1 MNCHQVLS
9 GACNSGDQCFAV
21 GSVEGIPFTAYAA
34 GCNIVILA
42 SNFERVQIIPGAIH
56 GYIRIGSLDCSTDTG
71 KIAAAYGA
79 EVCIFEP
86 TPLIHSAATTHGL
99 EYRWVQTGKLTA
111 DGPITALS
119 WNLEGTRLLT
129 GGKILQ
135 LWHQASLYQE
145 DSQPS
150 SGVTFQIGGSDKD
163 EKPKQQDEEEPG
175 WLCVWQCHTATPA
188 HHLAFSPD
196 GVLFATS
203 GENDRLVK
211 IWYQNKVL
219 IQAHGEH
226 STQDLNYTFVYV
238 AHPRAVTHLSW
249 RKTSKYMPKGSVGN
263 VLVTSC
269 VDNICR
275 VWAETLIPDDEWG
288 GCVTAHSRS
297 PPRRQRATHRHK
309 HRFMQRLKHMKTC
322 FHIRRNAQSSK
333 QPGAPIPT
341 LPSTYSAHDFHNPYH
356 ASSYTGGLHF
366 HLAASINAE
375 TDIPLVPSLAG
386 GGRFILHWL
395 HNKEMHFTSQAEAIL
410 HDLTKKVLDKEET
423 EEGGSD
429 HTTHLDGENDT
440 RHRRPSQHLTKV
452 QSEDNSNSDEQPGS
466 GNHSHPTLS
475 NTTSINSIA
484 TDVTCTHLP
493 DSLDAKIEGLLR
505 DWHQSPDLLFSI
517 HPVDGSF
524 LIWVCEW
531 LDELQAGAIR
541 QAQVSFSARIPSAFP
556 LGDATTMCT
565 PAALYHAAAQPLYV
579 RHRTKPVIPGQQQQ
593 PPPETVTTPLASVQ
607 EEKEENEWP
616 HGQPEEQKEA
626 QENGNLE
633 ENNNDMKRKASVVTE
648 DTGEN
653 QEGDVLDSAPVIS
666 MVTNHTNGTLNLW
679 QLTFDDRSKFS
690 QVLSIGHASRASGH
704 RFRVNDI
711 TCHPVLPLLLTTS
724 HHNIS
729 DSERDLHTM
738 EEDAAAG
745 GLCSELIMWRV
756 ECVGPLGKSGGVSEL
771 ARVNSPHLSA
781 FSNVAWLPTLLP
793 STTLGNLSNSPS
805 ACFVASDGESL
816 RVFQAVIDARTL
828 LAEIATSERRHN
840 NNNVMQHDTLSMS
853 SESTLEEGSGIPLH
867 DRIKIVSQQSTARPG
882 AIIQLHAI
890 ADATHDWHNTQ
901 LLHVF
906 QEQLITGERTTTD
919 TESGDSG
926 VEGDTNTITES
937 GLAAI
942 VDLRKAAVFNEPF
955 YIVVLE
961 RTDGGSTVHMWR
973 LTVSSQAD
981 SADDLTNSMLYVPD
995 SALIQED
1002 EGESRKNSVSFDTE
1016 RPPPAPPN
1024 SHLAITTKK
1033 VCECPLALPDGVDVI
1048 HAAPAAGHLSSASI
1062 YPACLAPYILATACT
1077 DSTLRFWKCSVTK
1090 NEKDEYD
1097 YSWKEWEMMNKEQE
1111 SMIDIPGQ
1119 PLHISAAYSGRIA
1132 CAYKCGR
1139 SFTRPKGGGTTST
1152 NSNPD
1157 ARFVNL
1163 CVCVYECESTGG
1175 AEWLLEDT
1183 IPLKNVSLPRVGV
1196 CADTQIDLSYLHN
1209 TAFMQKKQRLTQV
1222 LQTLSADESRI
1233 NRNGEG
1239 DSGKSAGLLAVPSF
1253 STLQSLRK
1261 SIMENGNTCPL
1272 TQKHLVQL
1280 DWVSKEDGSH
1290 ILTVAVGSRVLLFTP
1305 VSSDLAQANLK
1316 AMKESINNNRPILR
1330 KASSLAAPLFVEE
1343 IRWMQL
1349 RRIQL
1354 KTADGLPPLPMQIS
1368 WVRDGILVVGMDSEM
1383 HVYSQWKPENQTTAL
1398 GMPGAQEVEEGGESR
1413 ALRDSDL
1420 RVSAPHLQRV
1430 SSINLQLLERDARR
1444 RNKTQPDQPQ
1454 PLLDYM
1460 PDYGL
1465 FEASQMACP
1474 VLPQYHPKQLMELL
1488 NSGKIRWV
1496 KAILA
1501 HLVRCIG
1508 GTCAGR
1514 GSQGDEDSLS
1524 RQRGWS
1530 RSRTLSVSF
1539 AAGAASPLD
1548 GVGQITEDVQLDYAE
1563 ITSVPPLPLWTLLV
1577 ADKESAHHP
1586 STIQEAKDYN
1596 VLFDGTMDVE
1606 EDLDALLLG
1615 DDECVDRRPSMPERQ
1630 PLSHFGPRQG
1640 RILSRLLTHT
1650 HLPGLS
1656 SLDQMHLLAL
1666 ADTVSTCD
1674 ADLAERIANNA
1685 RVDVPQG
1692 AGQEVLPDSLDD
1704 CGLRFLLAMKHY
1716 GYLLRCLPLAQ
1727 RGTLQ
1732 RTGVGTCNLVWAFHS
1747 ETHEQLLALIPGYT
1761 KGQPKWN
1768 TMRELGVG
1776 WWIRGDLLRVCVE
1789 RLARASYMAK
1799 QDPMDAA
1806 LYYLAMKKRM
1816 LLWGLF
1822 RSNRDE
1828 KMTAFFANDFTEDRW
1843 RKAALKN
1850 AFVLLGR
1857 QRFEH
1862 AAAFFLLGGA
1872 LKDALEVLIT
1882 RLGDLQLAMIVARL
1896 YESDNPASPSLK
1908 KLLMDEILGGETE
1921 DGELDLEKAHP
1932 DPFVRS
1938 MALWELKRYTEAL
1951 DTLLTPAGRLHAARD
1966 NEPMPSVFNFYVYLR
1981 THPRL
1986 KRHNLPS
1993 QGATLAL
2000 LQQEADEGITRLER
2014 RLYFQ
2019 TAHGHFKAGCPALAL
2034 EVLSKL
2040 PARIRDEKRPAPVS
2054 APSVDE
2060 ATIHTGQFTEESA
2073 AKIPEVA
2080 AAMDWGA
2087 SADMD
2092 WGAPVSAA
2100 KTDELV
2106 LTWEDNE
2113 EDKGSE
2119 ASGASTP
2126 PLEMKIGAKDDPEGD
2141 GALEASEKEK
2151 EEEPPTVD
2159 IMAQQLKFTA
2169 CLKILMEELSTL
2181 ATGFEVDGGHLRYQ
2195 LYIWLEREVEA
2206 LRRLCGYASATGAAG
2221 GGELICADA
2230 DPPPLPERPT
2240 LHQLL
2245 IREKADFEA
2254 KVQRAVRRKKW
2265 LKANETL
2272 LRTLLS
2278 YCSLQGAGGGGLAS
2292 VRMELVLLLQELGQ
2306 DKQHQQLLSPLPFPT
2321 TLPLL
2326 AAAVATNN
2334 TVVADPVRHLQSVAH
2349 DMLGTLSEMGIPGGA
2364 ATRLLHTLR
2373 ELAVALSA
2381 SEAFCA
2387 VYLALLGWA
2396 LAARDAHLLYRLAA
2410 HTADA
2415 KAHSKLYGGG
2425 PKLVERTEG
2434 TSVWSS
2440 LREKRALLNMRLL
2453 GLGPSVP
2460 HKNIQEGRP
2469 TYREQFVPPYCSI
2482 LTFLLTK
2489 PTYEQDAENYDYD
2502 SAESGAEDPEDSA
2515 SEADDDDVFDTTVTS
2530 HVSIALAFG
2539 SCPQL
2544 ATTSPTVHGALRRVD
2559 QWQQQL
2565 TENLEAR
2572 PPPPDYIP
2580 GCFPEQL
2587 PAGPPINKYRC
2598 LLEKHNTPFNSNLYS
2613 AAPARRLWS
2622 FLVRQE
2628 LVQEIFIRAVF
2639 SRRRAQ
2645 SVADGGG
2652 EPRAGQPPRGDD
2664 LHSPVRIIHKEQDSI
2679 AAPNNGS
2686 IPGTGNSSPQN
2697 PNAPQMPVGMASQT
2711 GRGASVV
2718 TRVRFSDYGNK
2729 FAAADA
2735 DGNLAMWQLQPSA
2748 QQHDTTQPHAPARPF
2763 FLYRKCR
2770 YFDLA
2775 SAMDSEDDTK
2785 DDVDSGNESSGDD
2798 VDFAMDVETHSTRE
2812 RQTELEEYPYE
2823 VLSTEEIVQHM
2834 VDCIKDVNTVVEM
2847 MTGLECGHRFCTQCW
2862 SEYLTTKI
2870 MEEGLCN
2877 RLLRWCPSP
2886 DCSNAIK
2893 VAYVDAAPVTC
2904 RCQHTFCFSCGENWH
2919 DPVRCSLLRKWIK
2932 KCDDDSETSNWIAAN
2947 TKECP
2952 KCNVTIEKDG
2962 GCNHMV
2968 CKNQNCKADFCWVC
2982 LGPWEPHGSSWY
2994 NCNRYDEDEA
3004 KAARDAQERS
3014 RAALQRYL
3022 FYCNRYMNH
3031 MQSLRFE
3038 SKLYASVKE
3047 KMEEMQQHN
3056 MSWIEA
3062 KQRLNT
3068 RHGNSFRKIRT
3079 RPKCQSVWRASG
3091 RGASVVLKHK
3101 IDNIKRMAAHPSQPL
3116 CNCVWSPR
3124 APGAFAKVTRVRF
3137 SDYGNKFA
3145 AADADGNL
3153 AMWQLH
3159 PSAQQH
3165 DTTQPHAPAR
3175 PFFTHQ
3181 CHSKG
3186 ISDFVFLGSC
3196 SLVATAGHSS
3206 ESKNV
3211 AIWDTLMP
3219 IKKALVVFSLMTHQ
3233 LLHTFAGEHARS
3245 SFFKHIGFSRNT
3257 VEALLP
3263 FDTLTNLQN
3272 GLATESKAFGFTVD
3286 TTTVFA
3292 FKPLVFLISEP
3303 SHHKA
3308 SNSHQDHRNG
3318 KQDEDHVDPSDD
3330 EEHRNTSGGWQEV
3343 RYRKNRFSSV
3353 RGTAGPEATPLR
3365 AVEYRKYIHL
3375 WNMVSDADEIR
3386 AYLRSLSPE
3395 SLCTVEE
3402 LRPKGEYKSY
3412 KIGVPAVQYERCLSA
3427 DVWPANARIRP
3438 WLFRKPHPKGL
3449 NSSLGLGQKSSVDLT
3464 LIYQNV
3470 RGLNTRLSFFKH
3482 NLLCLD
3488 CDVIAVTESFLTDSI
3503 ENPELVGNEWSVE
3516 RRDRTSGARGGGVL
3530 LAARPGLVDGLGG
3543 RYKDD
3548 VDSGNESSGDDVDFA
3563 MDVETHST
3571 RERQTELEEY
3581 PYEVLSTEEIVQHM
3595 VDCIKDVNTV
3605 VEKLMERFYDG
3616 DQDQLFS
3623 EARVINP
3630 FRKPMMT
3637 GLECGHR
3644 FCTQCWSEY
3653 LTTKIMEEGLGQ
3665 TIACAAHACDILVDD
3680 ATVMRLVR
3688 DPRVKLNNAIKVAY
3702 VDAAPVTCRC
3712 QHTFCFSCGENWH
3725 DPVRCSLLRKWIKK
3739 CDDDSETSN
3748 WIAANT
3754 KECPKC
3760 NVTIEKDGGCNHMV
3774 CKNQNCKADFCWVC
3788 LGPWEPHG
3796 SSWYNCNR
3804 YDEDEAKAARDA
3816 QERSR
3821 AALQRYLFYCNRY
3834 MNHMQSLRFES
3845 KLYASVKEKMEEMQ
3859 QHNMSW
3865 IEEKFYIIIIN
3876 KKPK

>member
-56 GYIRIGSLDCSTDTG
+56 GYVRISSLDCSTDTG

-86 TPLIHSAATTHGL
+86 TPLIHTAATTHGL
-99 EYRWVQTGKLTA
+99 EYRWVQTGKLVA
-111 DGPITALS
+111 EGPITALS

-129 GGKILQ
+129 GGKLLQ
-135 LWHQASLYQE
+135 LWHQASLYQD

-150 SGVTFQIGGSDKD
+150 SGVTFQIGGDKD
-163 EKPKQQDEEEPG
+163 EKSKPPEEEEPG
-175 WLCVWQCHTATPA
+175 WICVWQCHTATPA

-203 GENDRLVK
+203 GVNDRLVK

-226 STQDLNYTFVYV
+226 SPQDLNYTFIYV

-275 VWAETLIPDDEWG
+275 VWAETLLPDDEWG
-288 GCVTAHSRS
+288 GSVAHARS

-322 FHIRRNAQSSK
+322 FHIRRTAQSSK

-356 ASSYTGGLHF
+356 STSYTGGLHF

-395 HNKEMHFTSQAEAIL
+395 HNKEMYFTSQAEAIL
-410 HDLTKKVLDKEET
+410 HDLTKKILDKEET
-423 EEGGSD
+423 DEGGSGSE
-429 HTTHLDGENDT
+429 HTTHPDGENET
-440 RHRRPSQHLTKV
+440 S
-452 QSEDNSNSDEQPGS
+452 S
-466 GNHSHPTLS
+466 GNHSHPSLS

-493 DSLDAKIEGLLR
+493 DSLDAKIEALLR

-541 QAQVSFSARIPSAFP
+541 QAQVSFSARIPAAFP

-579 RHRTKPVIPGQQQQ
+579 RHRTKPVTPGQQQQ
-593 PPPETVTTPLASVQ
+593 GETVTTPLESVQ
-607 EEKEENEWP
+607 EEKEDTEWP
-616 HGQPEEQKEA
+616 QTDEQKA
-626 QENGNLE
+626 QQENGARE
-633 ENNNDMKRKASVVTE
+633 ENNNDMKRKTSVATE
-648 DTGEN
+648 DMGEN
-653 QEGDVLDSAPVIS
+653 QDGDVLESAPVIS

-679 QLTFDDRSKFS
+679 QLTFDDKSKFS

-729 DSERDLHTM
+729 DSERAAGEAL
-738 EEDAAAG
+738 AAG

-816 RVFQAVIDARTL
+816 RLYQAVIDARTL
-828 LAEIATSERRHN
+828 LAEIATSERRHKD
-840 NNNVMQHDTLSMS
+840 VMHDTMSMS
-853 SESTLEEGSGIPLH
+853 SDSTVEESAVPLY

-882 AIIQLHAI
+882 AVIQLHAI

-906 QEQLITGERTTTD
+906 QEQLITGERTSSD
-919 TESGDSG
+919 TESSDSG
-926 VEGDTNTITES
+926 VDGSDVNTITEA
-937 GLAAI
+937 GLEAI

-981 SADDLTNSMLYVPD
+981 PSDDLTNSMMYVPD
-995 SALIQED
+995 SALVQEE
-1002 EGESRKNSVSFDTE
+1002 EGESRKNSVSMDAD
-1016 RPPPAPPN
+1016 RPAAPTAH
-1024 SHLAITTKK
+1024 SHLSISTKK
-1033 VCECPLALPDGVDVI
+1033 VCECPLSLPDGVDVI
-1048 HAAPAAGHLSSASI
+1048 HATPAAGHLSSASI
-1062 YPACLAPYILATACT
+1062 YPACLAPYILATACS
-1077 DSTLRFWKCSVTK
+1077 DSTLRFWKCNVTK
-1090 NEKDEYD
+1090 KDNDEFEYA
-1097 YSWKEWEMMNKEQE
+1097 WKEWEMMNKDQE
-1111 SMIDIPGQ
+1111 STIDIPGQ

-1139 SFTRPKGGGTTST
+1139 SFTRPKATAG
-1152 NSNPD
+1152 D

-1183 IPLKNVSLPRVGV
+1183 IPLRNVSLPRVGLG
-1196 CADTQIDLSYLHN
+1196 ADTQIDLSYLHD
-1209 TAFMQKKQRLTQV
+1209 TSFMQKKQRLTQV
-1222 LQTLSADESRI
+1222 LQTLSSDESRN

-1239 DSGKSAGLLAVPSF
+1239 DTGKSAGLLAVPSF
-1253 STLQSLRK
+1253 STLQSLRR

-1383 HVYSQWKPENQTTAL
+1383 HVYSQWKPETPQITSGYA
-1398 GMPGAQEVEEGGESR
+1398 AIQEQEECSESR

-1508 GTCAGR
+1508 GSYTSR
-1514 GSQGDEDSLS
+1514 SSQGDEDSLS

-1548 GVGQITEDVQLDYAE
+1548 GVAQISEDVQLDYAE
-1563 ITSVPPLPLWTLLV
+1563 LTSVPPLPLWTLLV

-1586 STIQEAKDYN
+1586 STLQEAKDYN
-1596 VLFDGTMDVE
+1596 DLFEGTMEVE
-1606 EDLDALLLG
+1606 DDLDALLLG
-1615 DDECVDRRPSMPERQ
+1615 EEEGIDRRPSMPERQ

-1640 RILSRLLTHT
+1640 RILSRMLTHT

-1674 ADLAERIANNA
+1674 ADFAERIANNA
-1685 RVDVPQG
+1685 RVDVAQG
-1692 AGQEVLPDSLDD
+1692 TGQEVMPDSLDD

-1727 RGTLQ
+1727 RATLQ
-1732 RTGVGTCNLVWAFHS
+1732 RIGVGTCNLVWAFHS
-1747 ETHEQLLALIPGYT
+1747 ESHEQLLALIPGYA
-1761 KGQPKWN
+1761 KGQPKWT

-1776 WWIRGDLLRVCVE
+1776 WWVRGDLLRICIE

-1806 LYYLAMKKRM
+1806 LFYLAMRKKT

-1822 RSNRDE
+1822 RSNRDD
-1828 KMTAFFANDFTEDRW
+1828 KMTSFFANDFSEDRW

-1850 AFVLLGR
+1850 AFVLLGK

-1882 RLGDLQLAMIVARL
+1882 RLGDLQLAMVVARL
-1896 YESDNPASPSLK
+1896 YETDSALPSSLK

-1921 DGELDLEKAHP
+1921 NGEMDLEHAHP

-1938 MALWELKRYTEAL
+1938 MALWELKQYGDAL
-1951 DTLLTPAGRLHAARD
+1951 DTLLSPAGRLHAARD
-1966 NEPMPSVFNFYVYLR
+1966 NNEPVPSVFNFYVYLR

-1986 KRHNLPS
+1986 KRNNMPS
-1993 QGATLAL
+1993 QGGTLAL

-2040 PARIRDEKRPAPVS
+2040 PARVRDERPRAPAP
-2054 APSVDE
+2054 APARDDAV
-2060 ATIHTGQFTEESA
+2060 IHTGQLTDNIVKQEE
-2073 AKIPEVA
+2073 ETVNV
-2080 AAMDWGA
+2080 DWGA
-2087 SADMD
+2087 TPEVD
-2092 WGAPVSAA
+2092 WGAPVTTT

-2106 LTWEDNE
+2106 LSWDDE
-2113 EDKGSE
+2113 EEKSE
-2119 ASGASTP
+2119 GSGASTP
-2126 PLEMKIGAKDDPEGD
+2126 PLEMKMGKPE
-2141 GALEASEKEK
+2141 ETVNETVESEKE
-2151 EEEPPTVD
+2151 EAPTVD
-2159 IMAQQLKFTA
+2159 IMAQQLKFVA

-2206 LRRLCGYASATGAAG
+2206 LRRLCGYVSAAG
-2221 GGELICADA
+2221 SASGGELICADGE
-2230 DPPPLPERPT
+2230 PTPLPDKPT

-2278 YCSLQGAGGGGLAS
+2278 YCSLHGAGGGGLAS

-2334 TVVADPVRHLQSVAH
+2334 TVVADPVRHLQAVAH
-2349 DMLGTLSEMGIPGGA
+2349 DMLGTIGELGVPGGS
-2364 ATRLLHTLR
+2364 ATRILHTLR

-2381 SEAFCA
+2381 CIYQSLCDSDTFSLKHAAHHDCMIAETPGTNNLLIRPRRYSNEELTVTTLPNKWPGVSALRALALRAAEEEDAPRLPVLLVEAFCA

-2410 HTADA
+2410 HAADA
-2415 KAHSKLYGGG
+2415 RAHAKLFGGG
-2425 PKLVERTEG
+2425 VRRLLTTAPAPPQPKLVERSEG

-2440 LREKRALLNMRLL
+2440 LREKRALLHMRLL
-2453 GLGPSVP
+2453 GLGPAAP

-2469 TYREQFVPPYCSI
+2469 TYREQFVPPLCSI

-2489 PTYEQDAENYDYD
+2489 PTSEQDPENNDYD
-2502 SAESGAEDPEDSA
+2502 SAESGADDAEESGSEPEDDDIFDTSITKTEKRHKH
-2515 SEADDDDVFDTTVTS
+2515 SNTEHCEADSYSWYVMRVA
-2530 HVSIALAFG
+2530 VLRLAQHKLQHFLQLCG
-2539 SCPQL
+2539 IEMSEL
-2544 ATTSPTVHGALRRVD
+2544 ATTSPTVHGALRRVE

-2565 TENLEAR
+2565 TETLESR
-2572 PPPPDYIP
+2572 SSPPDYIP
-2580 GCFPEQL
+2580 GCFPDQQT
-2587 PAGPPINKYRC
+2587 AGPPINKYRC
-2598 LLEKHNTPFNSNLYS
+2598 LLEKHNTPFNSALYS
-2613 AAPARRLWS
+2613 AAPARRLWN

-2628 LVQEIFIRAVF
+2628 QVQEVFIRAVF
-2639 SRRRAQ
+2639 SRRRTQ
-2645 SVADGGG
+2645 SVSERA
-2652 EPRAGQPPRGDD
+2652 ERAGAPRGPDDD

-2679 AAPNNGS
+2679 AAFCLNRVGGGLLAVATAREVQEMDVSLLLKGGACWAEDECEVDLLALSADPAALPDTGFLLIQHQDKQNGGS
-2686 IPGTGNSSPQN
+2686 VPGTGNSSPLN
-2697 PNAPQMPVGMASQT
+2697 PNAPVAPVGMASQT

-2718 TRVRFSDYGNK
+2718 KGLQFPGCH
-2729 FAAADA
+2729 DA
-2735 DGNLAMWQLQPSA
+2735 K
-2748 QQHDTTQPHAPARPF
+2748 
-2763 FLYRKCR
+2763 YCR
-2770 YFDLA
+2770 L
-2775 SAMDSEDDTK
+2775 
-2785 DDVDSGNESSGDD
+2785 
-2798 VDFAMDVETHSTRE
+2798 
-2812 RQTELEEYPYE
+2812 
-2823 VLSTEEIVQHM
+2823 VL
-2834 VDCIKDVNTVVEM
+2834 
-2847 MTGLECGHRFCTQCW
+2847 HR
-2862 SEYLTTKI
+2862 
-2870 MEEGLCN
+2870 
-2877 RLLRWCPSP
+2877 
-2886 DCSNAIK
+2886 
-2893 VAYVDAAPVTC
+2893 
-2904 RCQHTFCFSCGENWH
+2904 
-2919 DPVRCSLLRKWIK
+2919 
-2932 KCDDDSETSNWIAAN
+2932 
-2947 TKECP
+2947 
-2952 KCNVTIEKDG
+2952 
-2962 GCNHMV
+2962 
-2968 CKNQNCKADFCWVC
+2968 
-2982 LGPWEPHGSSWY
+2982 
-2994 NCNRYDEDEA
+2994 
-3004 KAARDAQERS
+3004 
-3014 RAALQRYL
+3014 
-3022 FYCNRYMNH
+3022 
-3031 MQSLRFE
+3031 
-3038 SKLYASVKE
+3038 SKLL
-3047 KMEEMQQHN
+3047 M
-3056 MSWIEA
+3056 
-3062 KQRLNT
+3062 
-3068 RHGNSFRKIRT
+3068 
-3079 RPKCQSVWRASG
+3079 RP
-3091 RGASVVLKHK
+3091 VLKHK

-3116 CNCVWSPR
+3116 YLTGGADGSVQLWEWGHPSCVWSPR

-3145 AADADGNL
+3145 ASDADGNL
-3153 AMWQLH
+3153 ALWQLH
-3159 PSAQQH
+3159 PSSSAQISSGSVNQ
-3165 DTTQPHAPAR
+3165 THASPR

-3219 IKKALVVFSLMTHQ
+3219 IKKALVVSWTCHEGGAACVAWAGQAGALVSCGRRGDALVWDLRARAPRHKLHAHHAPIKCVALSPREDYYAIGAADGDIKVFSLATHQ

-3245 SFFKHIGFSRNT
+3245 SFFKHIGQGVT
-3257 VEALLP
+3257 QIHI
-3263 FDTLTNLQN
+3263 D
-3272 GLATESKAFGFTVD
+3272 G
-3286 TTTVFA
+3286 
-3292 FKPLVFLISEP
+3292 
-3303 SHHKA
+3303 
-3308 SNSHQDHRNG
+3308 
-3318 KQDEDHVDPSDD
+3318 
-3330 EEHRNTSGGWQEV
+3330 
-3343 RYRKNRFSSV
+3343 
-3353 RGTAGPEATPLR
+3353 AG
-3365 AVEYRKYIHL
+3365 
-3375 WNMVSDADEIR
+3375 
-3386 AYLRSLSPE
+3386 
-3395 SLCTVEE
+3395 
-3402 LRPKGEYKSY
+3402 
-3412 KIGVPAVQYERCLSA
+3412 
-3427 DVWPANARIRP
+3427 
-3438 WLFRKPHPKGL
+3438 
-3449 NSSLGLGQKSSVDLT
+3449 
-3464 LIYQNV
+3464 
-3470 RGLNTRLSFFKH
+3470 RL
-3482 NLLCLD
+3482 
-3488 CDVIAVTESFLTDSI
+3488 
-3503 ENPELVGNEWSVE
+3503 
-3516 RRDRTSGARGGGVL
+3516 
-3530 LAARPGLVDGLGG
+3530 
-3543 RYKDD
+3543 
-3548 VDSGNESSGDDVDFA
+3548 
-3563 MDVETHST
+3563 
-3571 RERQTELEEY
+3571 
-3581 PYEVLSTEEIVQHM
+3581 
-3595 VDCIKDVNTV
+3595 
-3605 VEKLMERFYDG
+3605 
-3616 DQDQLFS
+3616 
-3623 EARVINP
+3623 
-3630 FRKPMMT
+3630 
-3637 GLECGHR
+3637 
-3644 FCTQCWSEY
+3644 
-3653 LTTKIMEEGLGQ
+3653 
-3665 TIACAAHACDILVDD
+3665 
-3680 ATVMRLVR
+3680 
-3688 DPRVKLNNAIKVAY
+3688 
-3702 VDAAPVTCRC
+3702 
-3712 QHTFCFSCGENWH
+3712 FSCGA
-3725 DPVRCSLLRKWIKK
+3725 DGTMKVRKLP
-3739 CDDDSETSN
+3739 E
-3748 WIAANT
+3748 
-3754 KECPKC
+3754 
-3760 NVTIEKDGGCNHMV
+3760 
-3774 CKNQNCKADFCWVC
+3774 
-3788 LGPWEPHG
+3788 
-3796 SSWYNCNR
+3796 
-3804 YDEDEAKAARDA
+3804 RDA
-3816 QERSR
+3816 PVHHYS
-3821 AALQRYLFYCNRY
+3821 A
-3834 MNHMQSLRFES
+3834 
-3845 KLYASVKEKMEEMQ
+3845 
-3859 QHNMSW
+3859 
-3865 IEEKFYIIIIN
+3865 
-3876 KKPK
+3876 

>member
-56 GYIRIGSLDCSTDTG
+56 GYVRISSLDCSTDTG

-99 EYRWVQTGKLTA
+99 EYRWVQTGKLVA

-150 SGVTFQIGGSDKD
+150 SGVTFQIGGDKD
-163 EKPKQQDEEEPG
+163 EKIKPPEEDEPG

-203 GENDRLVK
+203 GVNDRLVK

-219 IQAHGEH
+219 VQAHGEH
-226 STQDLNYTFVYV
+226 SPPELNYTFIYV

-275 VWAETLIPDDEWG
+275 VWAETLLPEDEWG
-288 GCVTAHSRS
+288 GGCVSAHSRS

-356 ASSYTGGLHF
+356 STSYTGGLHF

-410 HDLTKKVLDKEET
+410 HDLTKKILDKEET
-423 EEGGSD
+423 DEGGSGSD
-429 HTTHLDGENDT
+429 HTTHPDGENE
-440 RHRRPSQHLTKV
+440 RHRRPSHHLTKV
-452 QSEDNSNSDEQPGS
+452 LSEDNSNSDEQPAS
-466 GNHSHPTLS
+466 GNHSHPSLS

-579 RHRTKPVIPGQQQQ
+579 RHRTKPVTPGQNQQG
-593 PPPETVTTPLASVQ
+593 ETVTTPLASVQ
-607 EEKEENEWP
+607 EEKEETDWTQND
-616 HGQPEEQKEA
+616 EQNTQ
-626 QENGNLE
+626 QENGPHE
-633 ENNNDMKRKASVVTE
+633 ENNNDMKRKMSVVTE
-648 DTGEN
+648 DLGDN
-653 QEGDVLDSAPVIS
+653 QEGDVLESAPVIS

-679 QLTFDDRSKFS
+679 QLTFDDKSKFS

-729 DSERDLHTM
+729 DHEREVSNVD
-738 EEDAAAG
+738 EDAAAG

-816 RVFQAVIDARTL
+816 RLFQAVIDARTL
-828 LAEIATSERRHN
+828 LAEIATSERRHKD
-840 NNNVMQHDTLSMS
+840 VLHHDTMSLSS
-853 SESTLEEGSGIPLH
+853 DSTIEEGGIPLH

-906 QEQLITGERTTTD
+906 QEQLITGERTSSDTD
-919 TESGDSG
+919 SSDSG
-926 VEGDTNTITES
+926 VEGSDVNTITEA
-937 GLAAI
+937 GLEAI
-942 VDLRKAAVFNEPF
+942 VDLRKTAVFNEPF

-973 LTVSSQAD
+973 LTVSSRAD
-981 SADDLTNSMLYVPD
+981 PSDDLTNSMMYVPD
-995 SALIQED
+995 SALVQED
-1002 EGESRKNSVSFDTE
+1002 EGESRKNSVSVDAD
-1016 RPPPAPPN
+1016 RPVPTTTH
-1024 SHLAITTKK
+1024 SHLSISTKK
-1033 VCECPLALPDGVDVI
+1033 VCECPLSLPDGVDVI
-1048 HAAPAAGHLSSASI
+1048 HATPAAGHLSSASI
-1062 YPACLAPYILATACT
+1062 YPACLAPYILATACS
-1077 DSTLRFWKCSVTK
+1077 DSTLRFWKCNVTK
-1090 NEKDEYD
+1090 KDNDEFD
-1097 YSWKEWEMMNKEQE
+1097 YAWKEWEMMNKDQE
-1111 SMIDIPGQ
+1111 STIDIPGQ

-1139 SFTRPKGGGTTST
+1139 SFTRPKAGLTAN

-1183 IPLKNVSLPRVGV
+1183 IPLRNVSLPRVGV
-1196 CADTQIDLSYLHN
+1196 CADTQIDLSYLHD
-1209 TAFMQKKQRLTQV
+1209 TSFMQKKQRLTQV
-1222 LQTLSADESRI
+1222 LQTLSSDESRN

-1239 DSGKSAGLLAVPSF
+1239 DTGKSAGLLAVPSF

-1354 KTADGLPPLPMQIS
+1354 KTVDGLPPLPMQIS

-1383 HVYSQWKPENQTTAL
+1383 HVYSQWKPETPQITSGQA
-1398 GMPGAQEVEEGGESR
+1398 ASQEQEEGGESR

-1460 PDYGL
+1460 PDFGL

-1508 GTCAGR
+1508 GSYTSR
-1514 GSQGDEDSLS
+1514 SSQGDEDSVS

-1548 GVGQITEDVQLDYAE
+1548 GVAQITEDVQLDYAE
-1563 ITSVPPLPLWTLLV
+1563 LTSVPPLPLWTLLV

-1596 VLFDGTMDVE
+1596 ELFEGTMEAE
-1606 EDLDALLLG
+1606 EDLDALLLTEEDG
-1615 DDECVDRRPSMPERQ
+1615 IDRRPSMPERQ

-1674 ADLAERIANNA
+1674 ADFAERLASNA
-1685 RVDVPQG
+1685 RVDISQG
-1692 AGQEVLPDSLDD
+1692 TGQEIMPDSLDD

-1716 GYLLRCLPLAQ
+1716 GYLLRCLPIAQ
-1727 RGTLQ
+1727 RASLQ

-1747 ETHEQLLALIPGYT
+1747 ETHEQLLNLVPGYA
-1761 KGQPKWN
+1761 KGQPKWS

-1776 WWIRGDLLRVCVE
+1776 WWIRGDLLRICVE

-1806 LYYLAMKKRM
+1806 LYYLAMKKKT

-1822 RSNRDE
+1822 RSNHDD
-1828 KMTAFFANDFTEDRW
+1828 KMTGFFANDFGEDRW

-1882 RLGDLQLAMIVARL
+1882 RLGDLQLAMVVARL
-1896 YESDNPASPSLK
+1896 YESDNALPSSLR
-1908 KLLMDEILGGETE
+1908 KLLMDEILGGETD
-1921 DGELDLEKAHP
+1921 DGEIDLEHAHP

-1938 MALWELKRYTEAL
+1938 MALWELKRYGEAL
-1951 DTLLTPAGRLHAARD
+1951 DTLLSNAGRLHVARD

-1986 KRHNLPS
+1986 KRHNMPS
-1993 QGATLAL
+1993 QGGTLAL
-2000 LQQEADEGITRLER
+2000 LHQEADEGITRLER

-2040 PARIRDEKRPAPVS
+2040 PARVRDETRARHAPVS

-2060 ATIHTGQFTEESA
+2060 AVIHTGQLEDTTVKKQES
-2073 AKIPEVA
+2073 V
-2080 AAMDWGA
+2080 DWN
-2087 SADMD
+2087 SSSVD
-2092 WGAPVSAA
+2092 WGAPVSTV
-2100 KTDELV
+2100 KDDELV
-2106 LTWEDNE
+2106 LKWDDDE
-2113 EDKGSE
+2113 EKSDD
-2119 ASGASTP
+2119 SGASTP
-2126 PLEMKIGAKDDPEGD
+2126 PLEMKMDKSAQPEVQ
-2141 GALEASEKEK
+2141 ASVESEK
-2151 EEEPPTVD
+2151 EEEGPTVD
-2159 IMAQQLKFTA
+2159 IMAQQLKFVA

-2206 LRRLCGYASATGAAG
+2206 LRRLCGYVSAPGAAS
-2221 GGELICADA
+2221 GGELICADG
-2230 DPPPLPERPT
+2230 DPPPLPEKPT

-2278 YCSLQGAGGGGLAS
+2278 YCSLHGAGGGGLAS

-2349 DMLGTLSEMGIPGGA
+2349 DMLGTLGELGIPGGS

-2381 SEAFCA
+2381 CIYQSLCDSDTFSLKHAHHDCMIAETPGTTNLLIRPRRYSTEELVVTTPPNKWPGVSALRGLALRAAEEEEAPRLPVLLAEAFCA

-2410 HTADA
+2410 HVTDN
-2415 KAHSKLYGGG
+2415 KAHAKLFGGG
-2425 PKLVERTEG
+2425 VRRLLTTAPSQPQPKLVERSEG

-2440 LREKRALLNMRLL
+2440 LREKRALLHMRLL
-2453 GLGPSVP
+2453 GLSPTAP

-2469 TYREQFVPPYCSI
+2469 TYREQFVPPHCSI

-2489 PTYEQDAENYDYD
+2489 PTPEQDPDNSDYD
-2502 SAESGAEDPEDSA
+2502 SAESGAEDAEENE
-2515 SEADDDDVFDTTVTS
+2515 SEAEDDDDIFDTSTTRPEKRRKGANMEHS
-2530 HVSIALAFG
+2530 EPDSYSWHVMRVAVLRLAQHKLQHFLQLCG
-2539 SCPQL
+2539 IEMSEL
-2544 ATTSPTVHGALRRVD
+2544 ATTSPTVHGALRRVE

-2565 TENLEAR
+2565 TETLEAR
-2572 PPPPDYIP
+2572 APPPHYIP
-2580 GCFPEQL
+2580 GCFPDQQTS
-2587 PAGPPINKYRC
+2587 GPPINKYRC
-2598 LLEKHNTPFNSNLYS
+2598 LLEKHNTPFNSALYS
-2613 AAPARRLWS
+2613 TAPARRLWN

-2628 LVQEIFIRAVF
+2628 LVQEVFIRAVF
-2639 SRRRAQ
+2639 SRRRTQ
-2645 SVADGGG
+2645 SLSAEAHADG
-2652 EPRAGQPPRGDD
+2652 RAGCIPHQTKLQDD
-2664 LHSPVRIIHKEQDSI
+2664 ELHSPVRIIHKEQDSI
-2679 AAPNNGS
+2679 AAFCLNRVGGGLLAVATAREVQEMDVSLLLKGGACWAEDECEVDLLALSADPASLPDTGFLLIQHHDKPNGGS
-2686 IPGTGNSSPQN
+2686 VPGTGNSSPLN
-2697 PNAPQMPVGMASQT
+2697 PNAPQAPVGMAGQT
-2711 GRGASVV
+2711 GRGASVHEH
-2718 TRVRFSDYGNK
+2718 
-2729 FAAADA
+2729 
-2735 DGNLAMWQLQPSA
+2735 Q
-2748 QQHDTTQPHAPARPF
+2748 
-2763 FLYRKCR
+2763 
-2770 YFDLA
+2770 A
-2775 SAMDSEDDTK
+2775 SQTK
-2785 DDVDSGNESSGDD
+2785 
-2798 VDFAMDVETHSTRE
+2798 
-2812 RQTELEEYPYE
+2812 P
-2823 VLSTEEIVQHM
+2823 
-2834 VDCIKDVNTVVEM
+2834 
-2847 MTGLECGHRFCTQCW
+2847 TGHE
-2862 SEYLTTKI
+2862 
-2870 MEEGLCN
+2870 
-2877 RLLRWCPSP
+2877 
-2886 DCSNAIK
+2886 
-2893 VAYVDAAPVTC
+2893 AYVAT
-2904 RCQHTFCFSCGENWH
+2904 
-2919 DPVRCSLLRKWIK
+2919 
-2932 KCDDDSETSNWIAAN
+2932 
-2947 TKECP
+2947 
-2952 KCNVTIEKDG
+2952 
-2962 GCNHMV
+2962 
-2968 CKNQNCKADFCWVC
+2968 
-2982 LGPWEPHGSSWY
+2982 
-2994 NCNRYDEDEA
+2994 
-3004 KAARDAQERS
+3004 
-3014 RAALQRYL
+3014 
-3022 FYCNRYMNH
+3022 
-3031 MQSLRFE
+3031 
-3038 SKLYASVKE
+3038 
-3047 KMEEMQQHN
+3047 
-3056 MSWIEA
+3056 
-3062 KQRLNT
+3062 
-3068 RHGNSFRKIRT
+3068 
-3079 RPKCQSVWRASG
+3079 
-3091 RGASVVLKHK
+3091 VLKHK

-3116 CNCVWSPR
+3116 YLTGGADGSVQLWEWGHGSCVWSPR

-3145 AADADGNL
+3145 ASDADGNL
-3153 AMWQLH
+3153 ALWQLH
-3159 PSAQQH
+3159 PSAASGN
-3165 DTTQPHAPAR
+3165 QPHASPR

-3219 IKKALVVFSLMTHQ
+3219 IKKALVVSWTCHEGGAACVAWAGQAGALVSCGRRGDVLVWDLRARAPRHKLNAHHAPIKCVSLSPKEDYYAIGAADGDIKVFSLATHQ

-3245 SFFKHIGFSRNT
+3245 SFFKHIGQGVT
-3257 VEALLP
+3257 QIHI
-3263 FDTLTNLQN
+3263 D
-3272 GLATESKAFGFTVD
+3272 G
-3286 TTTVFA
+3286 
-3292 FKPLVFLISEP
+3292 
-3303 SHHKA
+3303 
-3308 SNSHQDHRNG
+3308 
-3318 KQDEDHVDPSDD
+3318 
-3330 EEHRNTSGGWQEV
+3330 
-3343 RYRKNRFSSV
+3343 
-3353 RGTAGPEATPLR
+3353 AG
-3365 AVEYRKYIHL
+3365 
-3375 WNMVSDADEIR
+3375 
-3386 AYLRSLSPE
+3386 
-3395 SLCTVEE
+3395 
-3402 LRPKGEYKSY
+3402 
-3412 KIGVPAVQYERCLSA
+3412 
-3427 DVWPANARIRP
+3427 
-3438 WLFRKPHPKGL
+3438 
-3449 NSSLGLGQKSSVDLT
+3449 
-3464 LIYQNV
+3464 
-3470 RGLNTRLSFFKH
+3470 
-3482 NLLCLD
+3482 
-3488 CDVIAVTESFLTDSI
+3488 
-3503 ENPELVGNEWSVE
+3503 
-3516 RRDRTSGARGGGVL
+3516 
-3530 LAARPGLVDGLGG
+3530 
-3543 RYKDD
+3543 
-3548 VDSGNESSGDDVDFA
+3548 
-3563 MDVETHST
+3563 
-3571 RERQTELEEY
+3571 
-3581 PYEVLSTEEIVQHM
+3581 
-3595 VDCIKDVNTV
+3595 
-3605 VEKLMERFYDG
+3605 
-3616 DQDQLFS
+3616 
-3623 EARVINP
+3623 RV
-3630 FRKPMMT
+3630 
-3637 GLECGHR
+3637 
-3644 FCTQCWSEY
+3644 
-3653 LTTKIMEEGLGQ
+3653 
-3665 TIACAAHACDILVDD
+3665 
-3680 ATVMRLVR
+3680 
-3688 DPRVKLNNAIKVAY
+3688 
-3702 VDAAPVTCRC
+3702 
-3712 QHTFCFSCGENWH
+3712 FSCGA
-3725 DPVRCSLLRKWIKK
+3725 DGTMKVRKLPER
-3739 CDDDSETSN
+3739 DQP
-3748 WIAANT
+3748 AH
-3754 KECPKC
+3754 
-3760 NVTIEKDGGCNHMV
+3760 NHYSTV
-3774 CKNQNCKADFCWVC
+3774 
-3788 LGPWEPHG
+3788 
-3796 SSWYNCNR
+3796 
-3804 YDEDEAKAARDA
+3804 
-3816 QERSR
+3816 
-3821 AALQRYLFYCNRY
+3821 
-3834 MNHMQSLRFES
+3834 
-3845 KLYASVKEKMEEMQ
+3845 
-3859 QHNMSW
+3859 
-3865 IEEKFYIIIIN
+3865 
-3876 KKPK
+3876 

>member
-42 SNFERVQIIPGAIH
+42 SNFERVQIIPGAVH
-56 GYIRIGSLDCSTDTG
+56 GYVRIGSLDCSTDTG
-71 KIAAAYGA
+71 KIAAAYGS

-86 TPLIHSAATTHGL
+86 TPLIHTAATTHGL
-99 EYRWVQTGKLTA
+99 EYRWVQTGKLVA

-129 GGKILQ
+129 GGKVLQ
-135 LWHQASLYQE
+135 LWHQASLYQD

-150 SGVTFQIGGSDKD
+150 SGVTFQIGGDKD
-163 EKPKQQDEEEPG
+163 EKPKQPDDEEPG
-175 WLCVWQCHTATPA
+175 WICVWQCHTATPA

-203 GENDRLVK
+203 GINDRLVK

-219 IQAHGEH
+219 VQTQGEH
-226 STQDLNYTFVYV
+226 APPELNYTFIYV

-275 VWAETLIPDDEWG
+275 VWAETLLPDDEWSG
-288 GCVTAHSRS
+288 GAGAAHSRS

-333 QPGAPIPT
+333 QPTAPIPT

-356 ASSYTGGLHF
+356 ATSYTAGLHF

-395 HNKEMHFTSQAEAIL
+395 HNKEMYFTSEAEAIL
-410 HDLTKKVLDKEET
+410 HDLTKKILDKEET
-423 EEGGSD
+423 DEGGSGSD
-429 HTTHLDGENDT
+429 HTAHPDGEND
-440 RHRRPSQHLTKV
+440 S
-452 QSEDNSNSDEQPGS
+452 SA
-466 GNHSHPTLS
+466 NHSHPSLS

-493 DSLDAKIEGLLR
+493 DSLDAKIDALLR

-579 RHRTKPVIPGQQQQ
+579 RHRTKPVTPGQQQHQ
-593 PPPETVTTPLASVQ
+593 PETVTTPLASVQ
-607 EEKEENEWP
+607 EEKEETDWP
-616 HGQPEEQKEA
+616 QNEEQNET
-626 QENGNLE
+626 QENGARE
-633 ENNNDMKRKASVVTE
+633 ENNNEMKRKTSITTE
-648 DTGEN
+648 ELGEN

-679 QLTFDDRSKFS
+679 QLTFDDKSKFS

-729 DSERDLHTM
+729 DRERDNRRL
-738 EEDAAAG
+738 DDDSAAG

-756 ECVGPLGKSGGVSEL
+756 ECVGPLSKSGGVSEL

-828 LAEIATSERRHN
+828 LAEIATSERRHKDIF
-840 NNNVMQHDTLSMS
+840 QHDTMSLSS
-853 SESTLEEGSGIPLH
+853 VSTLEEGGGVPLH

-906 QEQLITGERTTTD
+906 QEQLITGERTATD
-919 TESGDSG
+919 SENADSG
-926 VEGDTNTITES
+926 VEHSDVNSVIDT
-937 GLAAI
+937 GLEAI

-981 SADDLTNSMLYVPD
+981 PSDDITNSMMYVPD
-995 SALIQED
+995 SALVQEE
-1002 EGESRKNSVSFDTE
+1002 EGESRKNSVSMDND
-1016 RPPPAPPN
+1016 RAVPPSPPN
-1024 SHLAITTKK
+1024 SHLSITTKK
-1033 VCECPLALPDGVDVI
+1033 VCECPLSLPDGVDVI
-1048 HAAPAAGHLSSASI
+1048 HATPAAGHLSSASI

-1077 DSTLRFWKCSVTK
+1077 DSTLRFWKCNVDK
-1090 NEKDEYD
+1090 KDDDEFEYT
-1097 YSWKEWEMMNKEQE
+1097 WKEWEMMNKDQE
-1111 SMIDIPGQ
+1111 SAIDIPGQ

-1139 SFTRPKGGGTTST
+1139 SFTRPKGNAAA
-1152 NSNPD
+1152 NSSQD

-1183 IPLKNVSLPRVGV
+1183 IPLRNVSLPRVGV
-1196 CADTQIDLSYLHN
+1196 CADTQIDLSYLHD
-1209 TAFMQKKQRLTQV
+1209 TSFMQKKQRINQV
-1222 LQTLSADESRI
+1222 LQTLSSEECRN

-1239 DSGKSAGLLAVPSF
+1239 DTGKSPSLLAVPSF
-1253 STLQSLRK
+1253 STLQSLRR

-1349 RRIQL
+1349 RRIEL

-1383 HVYSQWKPENQTTAL
+1383 HVYSQWKPENPQTST
-1398 GMPGAQEVEEGGESR
+1398 GQISGQEIEEGSESR

-1444 RNKTQPDQPQ
+1444 RNKAQPDQPQ

-1508 GTCAGR
+1508 GTYTNR
-1514 GSQGDEDSLS
+1514 SSQGDEDSLS

-1548 GVGQITEDVQLDYAE
+1548 GVAQITEDVQLDYAE

-1577 ADKESAHHP
+1577 ADKESPHHP

-1596 VLFDGTMDVE
+1596 ELFEGTLDTD

-1615 DDECVDRRPSMPERQ
+1615 DDERVDRRPSMPERQ
-1630 PLSHFGPRQG
+1630 ALSHFGLRQG

-1674 ADLAERIANNA
+1674 ADFTERFAANA
-1685 RVDVPQG
+1685 RIDVTQG
-1692 AGQEVLPDSLDD
+1692 TGQEILPDSLDD

-1716 GYLLRCLPLAQ
+1716 GYLLRCLPIAQ
-1727 RGTLQ
+1727 RATLQ
-1732 RTGVGTCNLVWAFHS
+1732 RNGVGTCNLVWAFHS
-1747 ETHEQLLALIPGYT
+1747 ESHEQLLALIPGYA
-1761 KGQPKWN
+1761 KGQPKWT

-1776 WWIRGDLLRVCVE
+1776 WWVRGELLRTCVE
-1789 RLARASYMAK
+1789 RLARASYMQK

-1822 RSNRDE
+1822 RSNRDD
-1828 KMTAFFANDFTEDRW
+1828 KMTAFFSNDFTEDRW

-1882 RLGDLQLAMIVARL
+1882 RLGDLQLAMVVARL
-1896 YESDNPASPSLK
+1896 YESDNTLPGSLK

-1921 DGELDLEKAHP
+1921 DGEINLEQAHP

-1938 MALWELKRYTEAL
+1938 MALWELKRYGDAL
-1951 DTLLTPAGRLHAARD
+1951 DTLLSPAGRLHAARD

-1993 QGATLAL
+1993 QGGTLAL
-2000 LQQEADEGITRLER
+2000 LQQDPEEGITRLER

-2040 PARIRDEKRPAPVS
+2040 PARVRDEKLRHPVA
-2054 APSVDE
+2054 APSIDE
-2060 ATIHTGQFTEESA
+2060 AFIHTGHIVADTPAKTEEENNMDSGLSA
-2073 AKIPEVA
+2073 
-2080 AAMDWGA
+2080 
-2087 SADMD
+2087 MD
-2092 WGAPVSAA
+2092 WGAPVSSL

-2106 LTWEDNE
+2106 LTWDDED
-2113 EDKGSE
+2113 DKESD

-2126 PLEMKIGAKDDPEGD
+2126 PLEMKINK
-2141 GALEASEKEK
+2141 EASE
-2151 EEEPPTVD
+2151 EPAAEPENDKQSDETASVD
-2159 IMAQQLKFTA
+2159 IMAQQLKFVA

-2195 LYIWLEREVEA
+2195 LYIWLEREVES
-2206 LRRLCGYASATGAAG
+2206 LRKLCGYASAPTGQ
-2221 GGELICADA
+2221 LVCAEPDA
-2230 DPPPLPERPT
+2230 PPLPDKPT

-2245 IREKADFEA
+2245 VREKIDFEA
-2254 KVQRAVRRKKW
+2254 KVQRAVSRKKW

-2278 YCSLQGAGGGGLAS
+2278 YCSLHGAGGGGLAS

-2349 DMLGTLSEMGIPGGA
+2349 DMLGTLGELGVPGGS
-2364 ATRLLHTLR
+2364 ATRILHTLR
-2373 ELAVALSA
+2373 ELSVALSA
-2381 SEAFCA
+2381 CIYQSLCDSDTFSVKHSHYHDGMIAETPGTSQLVVRQRRHSIEELVVTTPPNKWPGVSALRGLALRAAEEDDAPRLPVLLAEAFCA

-2410 HTADA
+2410 HTPDT
-2415 KAHSKLYGGG
+2415 KAHARLFGGG
-2425 PKLVERTEG
+2425 VRRLLTTAPAPPQPKLVERSEG

-2453 GLGPSVP
+2453 GLGPAVP

-2469 TYREQFVPPYCSI
+2469 TYREQFVPPHYSI
-2482 LTFLLTK
+2482 LTYLLIK
-2489 PTYEQDAENYDYD
+2489 PTPEQDPENYDYD
-2502 SAESGAEDPEDSA
+2502 SAESGGEDAEDSA
-2515 SEADDDDVFDTTVTS
+2515 SEADDDDIFDTSTNKPEKRRKGANIEHSDPDSYSWYVMR
-2530 HVSIALAFG
+2530 VAVLRLAQKNLQHFLQMCG
-2539 SCPQL
+2539 IEMSEL
-2544 ATTSPTVHGALRRVD
+2544 ATTSPTVHGALRRLD

-2565 TENLEAR
+2565 TETLESR
-2572 PPPPDYIP
+2572 CSPPDYIP
-2580 GCFPEQL
+2580 GCFPEQQT
-2587 PAGPPINKYRC
+2587 AGPPINKYRC
-2598 LLEKHNTPFNSNLYS
+2598 LLEKHNTPFNSALYS

-2628 LVQEIFIRAVF
+2628 PVQDLFIRAVF

-2645 SVADGGG
+2645 SITAENAGGD
-2652 EPRAGQPPRGDD
+2652 ARGSCITNQQR
-2664 LHSPVRIIHKEQDSI
+2664 LKELELQNPVRIIHKEQDSI
-2679 AAPNNGS
+2679 AAFCLNKVGGSLLAVATAREVQEMDVSLLLRSGSWWVEDECEVDLLALASDPAALPDTGFLLIQHQEKPNSGS
-2686 IPGTGNSSPQN
+2686 VPGTGNSSPLN
-2697 PNAPQMPVGMASQT
+2697 PNAPQIPVGMASQT
-2711 GRGASVV
+2711 GRGTSV
-2718 TRVRFSDYGNK
+2718 
-2729 FAAADA
+2729 
-2735 DGNLAMWQLQPSA
+2735 
-2748 QQHDTTQPHAPARPF
+2748 
-2763 FLYRKCR
+2763 
-2770 YFDLA
+2770 
-2775 SAMDSEDDTK
+2775 
-2785 DDVDSGNESSGDD
+2785 
-2798 VDFAMDVETHSTRE
+2798 
-2812 RQTELEEYPYE
+2812 
-2823 VLSTEEIVQHM
+2823 I
-2834 VDCIKDVNTVVEM
+2834 
-2847 MTGLECGHRFCTQCW
+2847 
-2862 SEYLTTKI
+2862 
-2870 MEEGLCN
+2870 
-2877 RLLRWCPSP
+2877 
-2886 DCSNAIK
+2886 
-2893 VAYVDAAPVTC
+2893 
-2904 RCQHTFCFSCGENWH
+2904 
-2919 DPVRCSLLRKWIK
+2919 
-2932 KCDDDSETSNWIAAN
+2932 
-2947 TKECP
+2947 
-2952 KCNVTIEKDG
+2952 
-2962 GCNHMV
+2962 
-2968 CKNQNCKADFCWVC
+2968 
-2982 LGPWEPHGSSWY
+2982 
-2994 NCNRYDEDEA
+2994 
-3004 KAARDAQERS
+3004 
-3014 RAALQRYL
+3014 
-3022 FYCNRYMNH
+3022 
-3031 MQSLRFE
+3031 
-3038 SKLYASVKE
+3038 
-3047 KMEEMQQHN
+3047 
-3056 MSWIEA
+3056 
-3062 KQRLNT
+3062 
-3068 RHGNSFRKIRT
+3068 
-3079 RPKCQSVWRASG
+3079 
-3091 RGASVVLKHK
+3091 LKHK

-3116 CNCVWSPR
+3116 YLTGGADGSVQLWEWTHASCVWSPR

-3159 PSAQQH
+3159 P
-3165 DTTQPHAPAR
+3165 APQNAGQARASPR

-3211 AIWDTLMP
+3211 AVWDTLMP
-3219 IKKALVVFSLMTHQ
+3219 IKKALVVSWTCHEGGAACVAWAGSNGALVSCGRRGDVLVWDLRARAVRHKLHAHHSPIKCVALSPREDYYAIGAADGDIKVFSLTTHQ
-3233 LLHTFAGEHARS
+3233 LLYTFAGEHARS
-3245 SFFKHIGFSRNT
+3245 SFFKHIGQGVTQIHIDN
-3257 VEALLP
+3257 
-3263 FDTLTNLQN
+3263 
-3272 GLATESKAFGFTVD
+3272 
-3286 TTTVFA
+3286 
-3292 FKPLVFLISEP
+3292 
-3303 SHHKA
+3303 
-3308 SNSHQDHRNG
+3308 
-3318 KQDEDHVDPSDD
+3318 
-3330 EEHRNTSGGWQEV
+3330 
-3343 RYRKNRFSSV
+3343 
-3353 RGTAGPEATPLR
+3353 AG
-3365 AVEYRKYIHL
+3365 
-3375 WNMVSDADEIR
+3375 
-3386 AYLRSLSPE
+3386 
-3395 SLCTVEE
+3395 
-3402 LRPKGEYKSY
+3402 
-3412 KIGVPAVQYERCLSA
+3412 
-3427 DVWPANARIRP
+3427 
-3438 WLFRKPHPKGL
+3438 
-3449 NSSLGLGQKSSVDLT
+3449 
-3464 LIYQNV
+3464 
-3470 RGLNTRLSFFKH
+3470 RL
-3482 NLLCLD
+3482 
-3488 CDVIAVTESFLTDSI
+3488 
-3503 ENPELVGNEWSVE
+3503 
-3516 RRDRTSGARGGGVL
+3516 
-3530 LAARPGLVDGLGG
+3530 
-3543 RYKDD
+3543 
-3548 VDSGNESSGDDVDFA
+3548 
-3563 MDVETHST
+3563 
-3571 RERQTELEEY
+3571 
-3581 PYEVLSTEEIVQHM
+3581 
-3595 VDCIKDVNTV
+3595 
-3605 VEKLMERFYDG
+3605 
-3616 DQDQLFS
+3616 
-3623 EARVINP
+3623 
-3630 FRKPMMT
+3630 
-3637 GLECGHR
+3637 
-3644 FCTQCWSEY
+3644 
-3653 LTTKIMEEGLGQ
+3653 
-3665 TIACAAHACDILVDD
+3665 
-3680 ATVMRLVR
+3680 
-3688 DPRVKLNNAIKVAY
+3688 
-3702 VDAAPVTCRC
+3702 
-3712 QHTFCFSCGENWH
+3712 FSCGA
-3725 DPVRCSLLRKWIKK
+3725 DGTMKVRKLPER
-3739 CDDDSETSN
+3739 DSPPLHQT
-3748 WIAANT
+3748 
-3754 KECPKC
+3754 
-3760 NVTIEKDGGCNHMV
+3760 H
-3774 CKNQNCKADFCWVC
+3774 
-3788 LGPWEPHG
+3788 
-3796 SSWYNCNR
+3796 Y
-3804 YDEDEAKAARDA
+3804 
-3816 QERSR
+3816 
-3821 AALQRYLFYCNRY
+3821 
-3834 MNHMQSLRFES
+3834 
-3845 KLYASVKEKMEEMQ
+3845 
-3859 QHNMSW
+3859 
-3865 IEEKFYIIIIN
+3865 
-3876 KKPK
+3876 

>member
-56 GYIRIGSLDCSTDTG
+56 GYVRISSLDCSTDTG

-99 EYRWVQTGKLTA
+99 EYRWVQTGKLVA

-150 SGVTFQIGGSDKD
+150 SGVTFQIGGDKD
-163 EKPKQQDEEEPG
+163 EKIKPPEEDEPG

-203 GENDRLVK
+203 GVNDRLVK

-219 IQAHGEH
+219 VQAHGEH
-226 STQDLNYTFVYV
+226 SPPELNYTFIYV

-275 VWAETLIPDDEWG
+275 VWAETLLPEDEWG
-288 GCVTAHSRS
+288 GGCASAHSRS

-356 ASSYTGGLHF
+356 STSYTGGLHF

-410 HDLTKKVLDKEET
+410 HDLTKKILDKEET
-423 EEGGSD
+423 DEGGSGSD
-429 HTTHLDGENDT
+429 HTTHPDGENE
-440 RHRRPSQHLTKV
+440 S
-452 QSEDNSNSDEQPGS
+452 S
-466 GNHSHPTLS
+466 GNHSHPSLS

-579 RHRTKPVIPGQQQQ
+579 RHRTKPVTPGQNQQG
-593 PPPETVTTPLASVQ
+593 ETVTTPLASVQ
-607 EEKEENEWP
+607 EEKEDTDWTQND
-616 HGQPEEQKEA
+616 EQNTQ
-626 QENGNLE
+626 QENGPHE
-633 ENNNDMKRKASVVTE
+633 ENNNDMKRKMSVATE
-648 DTGEN
+648 DLGDD
-653 QEGDVLDSAPVIS
+653 QEGDVLESAPVIS

-679 QLTFDDRSKFS
+679 QLTFDDKSKFS

-729 DSERDLHTM
+729 DHEREVSNVD
-738 EEDAAAG
+738 EDAAAG

-816 RVFQAVIDARTL
+816 RLFQAVIDARTL
-828 LAEIATSERRHN
+828 LAEIATSERRHKD
-840 NNNVMQHDTLSMS
+840 VLHHDTMSLSS
-853 SESTLEEGSGIPLH
+853 DSTIEEGGIPLH

-906 QEQLITGERTTTD
+906 QEQLITGERTSSDTD
-919 TESGDSG
+919 SSDSG
-926 VEGDTNTITES
+926 VEGSDVNTITEA
-937 GLAAI
+937 GLEAI
-942 VDLRKAAVFNEPF
+942 VDLRKTAVFNEPF

-973 LTVSSQAD
+973 LTVSSRAD
-981 SADDLTNSMLYVPD
+981 PSDDLTNSMMYVPD
-995 SALIQED
+995 SALVQED
-1002 EGESRKNSVSFDTE
+1002 EGESRKNSVSVDAD
-1016 RPPPAPPN
+1016 RPPPTTTH
-1024 SHLAITTKK
+1024 SHLSISTKK
-1033 VCECPLALPDGVDVI
+1033 VCECPLSLPDGVDVI
-1048 HAAPAAGHLSSASI
+1048 HATPAAGHLSSASI
-1062 YPACLAPYILATACT
+1062 YPACLAPYILATACS
-1077 DSTLRFWKCSVTK
+1077 DSTLRFWKCNVTK
-1090 NEKDEYD
+1090 KDNDEFD
-1097 YSWKEWEMMNKEQE
+1097 YAWKEWEMMNKDQE
-1111 SMIDIPGQ
+1111 STIDIPGQ

-1139 SFTRPKGGGTTST
+1139 SFTRPKAGLTAN
-1152 NSNPD
+1152 NSNSD

-1183 IPLKNVSLPRVGV
+1183 IPLRNVSLPRVGV
-1196 CADTQIDLSYLHN
+1196 CADTQIDLSYLHD
-1209 TAFMQKKQRLTQV
+1209 TSFMQKKQRLTQV
-1222 LQTLSADESRI
+1222 LQTLSSDESRN

-1239 DSGKSAGLLAVPSF
+1239 DTGKSAGLLAVPSF

-1354 KTADGLPPLPMQIS
+1354 KTVDGLPPLPMQIS

-1383 HVYSQWKPENQTTAL
+1383 HVYSQWKPE
-1398 GMPGAQEVEEGGESR
+1398 MPQITSGQGASQEQEEGGESR

-1460 PDYGL
+1460 PDFGL

-1508 GTCAGR
+1508 GSYTSR
-1514 GSQGDEDSLS
+1514 SSQGDEDSVS

-1548 GVGQITEDVQLDYAE
+1548 GVAQITEDVQLDYAE
-1563 ITSVPPLPLWTLLV
+1563 LTSVPPLPLWTLLV

-1596 VLFDGTMDVE
+1596 ELFEGTMEVE
-1606 EDLDALLLG
+1606 DDLDALLLEEDG
-1615 DDECVDRRPSMPERQ
+1615 IDRRPSMPERQ

-1674 ADLAERIANNA
+1674 ADFAERLASNA
-1685 RVDVPQG
+1685 RVDISQG
-1692 AGQEVLPDSLDD
+1692 TGQEILPDSLDD

-1716 GYLLRCLPLAQ
+1716 GYLLRCLPIAQ
-1727 RGTLQ
+1727 RASLQ

-1747 ETHEQLLALIPGYT
+1747 ETHEQLLNLVPGYA
-1761 KGQPKWN
+1761 KGQPKWS

-1776 WWIRGDLLRVCVE
+1776 WWIRGDLLRICVE

-1806 LYYLAMKKRM
+1806 LYYLAMKKKT

-1822 RSNRDE
+1822 RSNHDD
-1828 KMTAFFANDFTEDRW
+1828 KMTGFFANDFGEDRW

-1882 RLGDLQLAMIVARL
+1882 RLGDLQLAMVVARL
-1896 YESDNPASPSLK
+1896 YESDNTLPSSLR
-1908 KLLMDEILGGETE
+1908 KLLMDEILGGETD
-1921 DGELDLEKAHP
+1921 DGEIDLEHAHP

-1938 MALWELKRYTEAL
+1938 MALWELKRYGEAL
-1951 DTLLTPAGRLHAARD
+1951 DTLLSNAGRLHVARD

-1986 KRHNLPS
+1986 KRHNMPS
-1993 QGATLAL
+1993 QGGTLAL
-2000 LQQEADEGITRLER
+2000 LHQETDEGITRLER

-2040 PARIRDEKRPAPVS
+2040 PARVRDETRARHAPVS
-2054 APSVDE
+2054 APSMDE
-2060 ATIHTGQFTEESA
+2060 AVIHTGQLEDTTVKKQES
-2073 AKIPEVA
+2073 V
-2080 AAMDWGA
+2080 DWN
-2087 SADMD
+2087 SSSVD
-2092 WGAPVSAA
+2092 WGAPVSTA
-2100 KTDELV
+2100 KDDELV
-2106 LTWEDNE
+2106 LKWDDDE
-2113 EDKGSE
+2113 EKSDD
-2119 ASGASTP
+2119 SGASTP
-2126 PLEMKIGAKDDPEGD
+2126 PLAMKMDKSAQPEVQ
-2141 GALEASEKEK
+2141 ASVESEKED
-2151 EEEPPTVD
+2151 EGPTVD
-2159 IMAQQLKFTA
+2159 IMAQQLKFVA

-2206 LRRLCGYASATGAAG
+2206 LRRLCGYVSAAG
-2221 GGELICADA
+2221 TASGGELICADG
-2230 DPPPLPERPT
+2230 DPPPLPEKPT

-2278 YCSLQGAGGGGLAS
+2278 YCSLHGAGGGGLAS

-2349 DMLGTLSEMGIPGGA
+2349 DMLGTLGELGVPGGS

-2381 SEAFCA
+2381 CIYQSLCDSDTFSLKHAHHDCMIAETFSTTNLLIRPRRYSTEELIVTTPPNKWPGVSALRGLALRAAEEEEAPRLPVLLAEAFCA

-2410 HTADA
+2410 HVTDN
-2415 KAHSKLYGGG
+2415 KAHAKLFGGG
-2425 PKLVERTEG
+2425 VRRLLTTAPSQPQPKLVERSEG

-2440 LREKRALLNMRLL
+2440 LREKRALLHMRLL
-2453 GLGPSVP
+2453 GLSPTAP

-2469 TYREQFVPPYCSI
+2469 TYREQFVPPHCSI

-2489 PTYEQDAENYDYD
+2489 PTPEQDPDNNDYD
-2502 SAESGAEDPEDSA
+2502 SAESGAEDAEENESEPE
-2515 SEADDDDVFDTTVTS
+2515 DDDDIFDTSTNRPEKHRKGANMEHS
-2530 HVSIALAFG
+2530 EPDSYSWHVMRVAVLRLAQQKLQHFLQLCG
-2539 SCPQL
+2539 IEMSEL
-2544 ATTSPTVHGALRRVD
+2544 ATTSPTVHGALRRVE

-2565 TENLEAR
+2565 TETLEAR
-2572 PPPPDYIP
+2572 APPPHYIP
-2580 GCFPEQL
+2580 GCFPDQQTS
-2587 PAGPPINKYRC
+2587 GPPINKYRC
-2598 LLEKHNTPFNSNLYS
+2598 LLEKHNTPFNSALYS
-2613 AAPARRLWS
+2613 TAPARRLWN

-2628 LVQEIFIRAVF
+2628 LVQEVFIRAVF
-2639 SRRRAQ
+2639 SRRRTQ
-2645 SVADGGG
+2645 SLSAEAHADG
-2652 EPRAGQPPRGDD
+2652 RAGCIPHQTRVQDD
-2664 LHSPVRIIHKEQDSI
+2664 ELHSPVRIIHKEQDSI
-2679 AAPNNGS
+2679 AAFCLNRVGGGLLAVATAREVQEMDVSLLLKGGACWAEDECEVDLLALSADPASLPDTGFLLIQHHDKPNGGS
-2686 IPGTGNSSPQN
+2686 VPGTGNSSPLN
-2697 PNAPQMPVGMASQT
+2697 PNAPQAPVGMAGQT
-2711 GRGASVV
+2711 
-2718 TRVRFSDYGNK
+2718 
-2729 FAAADA
+2729 
-2735 DGNLAMWQLQPSA
+2735 
-2748 QQHDTTQPHAPARPF
+2748 
-2763 FLYRKCR
+2763 
-2770 YFDLA
+2770 
-2775 SAMDSEDDTK
+2775 
-2785 DDVDSGNESSGDD
+2785 
-2798 VDFAMDVETHSTRE
+2798 
-2812 RQTELEEYPYE
+2812 
-2823 VLSTEEIVQHM
+2823 
-2834 VDCIKDVNTVVEM
+2834 
-2847 MTGLECGHRFCTQCW
+2847 
-2862 SEYLTTKI
+2862 
-2870 MEEGLCN
+2870 
-2877 RLLRWCPSP
+2877 
-2886 DCSNAIK
+2886 
-2893 VAYVDAAPVTC
+2893 
-2904 RCQHTFCFSCGENWH
+2904 
-2919 DPVRCSLLRKWIK
+2919 
-2932 KCDDDSETSNWIAAN
+2932 
-2947 TKECP
+2947 
-2952 KCNVTIEKDG
+2952 
-2962 GCNHMV
+2962 
-2968 CKNQNCKADFCWVC
+2968 
-2982 LGPWEPHGSSWY
+2982 
-2994 NCNRYDEDEA
+2994 
-3004 KAARDAQERS
+3004 
-3014 RAALQRYL
+3014 
-3022 FYCNRYMNH
+3022 
-3031 MQSLRFE
+3031 
-3038 SKLYASVKE
+3038 
-3047 KMEEMQQHN
+3047 
-3056 MSWIEA
+3056 
-3062 KQRLNT
+3062 
-3068 RHGNSFRKIRT
+3068 
-3079 RPKCQSVWRASG
+3079 G

-3116 CNCVWSPR
+3116 YLTGGADGSVQLWEWGHGSCVWSPR

-3145 AADADGNL
+3145 ASDADGNL
-3153 AMWQLH
+3153 ALWQLH
-3159 PSAQQH
+3159 PSAGSGGN
-3165 DTTQPHAPAR
+3165 QPHASPR

-3219 IKKALVVFSLMTHQ
+3219 IKKALVVSWTCHEGGAACVAWAGQAGALVSCGRRGDVLVWDLRARAPRHKLNAHHAPIKCVSLSPKEDYYAIGAADGDIKVFSLATHQ

-3245 SFFKHIGFSRNT
+3245 SFFKHIGQGVT
-3257 VEALLP
+3257 QIHI
-3263 FDTLTNLQN
+3263 D
-3272 GLATESKAFGFTVD
+3272 G
-3286 TTTVFA
+3286 
-3292 FKPLVFLISEP
+3292 
-3303 SHHKA
+3303 
-3308 SNSHQDHRNG
+3308 
-3318 KQDEDHVDPSDD
+3318 
-3330 EEHRNTSGGWQEV
+3330 
-3343 RYRKNRFSSV
+3343 
-3353 RGTAGPEATPLR
+3353 AG
-3365 AVEYRKYIHL
+3365 
-3375 WNMVSDADEIR
+3375 
-3386 AYLRSLSPE
+3386 
-3395 SLCTVEE
+3395 
-3402 LRPKGEYKSY
+3402 
-3412 KIGVPAVQYERCLSA
+3412 
-3427 DVWPANARIRP
+3427 
-3438 WLFRKPHPKGL
+3438 
-3449 NSSLGLGQKSSVDLT
+3449 
-3464 LIYQNV
+3464 
-3470 RGLNTRLSFFKH
+3470 
-3482 NLLCLD
+3482 
-3488 CDVIAVTESFLTDSI
+3488 
-3503 ENPELVGNEWSVE
+3503 
-3516 RRDRTSGARGGGVL
+3516 
-3530 LAARPGLVDGLGG
+3530 
-3543 RYKDD
+3543 
-3548 VDSGNESSGDDVDFA
+3548 
-3563 MDVETHST
+3563 
-3571 RERQTELEEY
+3571 
-3581 PYEVLSTEEIVQHM
+3581 
-3595 VDCIKDVNTV
+3595 
-3605 VEKLMERFYDG
+3605 
-3616 DQDQLFS
+3616 
-3623 EARVINP
+3623 RV
-3630 FRKPMMT
+3630 
-3637 GLECGHR
+3637 
-3644 FCTQCWSEY
+3644 
-3653 LTTKIMEEGLGQ
+3653 
-3665 TIACAAHACDILVDD
+3665 
-3680 ATVMRLVR
+3680 
-3688 DPRVKLNNAIKVAY
+3688 
-3702 VDAAPVTCRC
+3702 
-3712 QHTFCFSCGENWH
+3712 FSCGA
-3725 DPVRCSLLRKWIKK
+3725 DGTMKVRKLPER
-3739 CDDDSETSN
+3739 DQP
-3748 WIAANT
+3748 AH
-3754 KECPKC
+3754 
-3760 NVTIEKDGGCNHMV
+3760 NHYSTV
-3774 CKNQNCKADFCWVC
+3774 
-3788 LGPWEPHG
+3788 
-3796 SSWYNCNR
+3796 
-3804 YDEDEAKAARDA
+3804 
-3816 QERSR
+3816 
-3821 AALQRYLFYCNRY
+3821 
-3834 MNHMQSLRFES
+3834 
-3845 KLYASVKEKMEEMQ
+3845 
-3859 QHNMSW
+3859 
-3865 IEEKFYIIIIN
+3865 
-3876 KKPK
+3876 